1 MRSLSTFYRFLSAHR
16 HPHSNPQPGA
26 LISGRS
32 DSDQRQ
38 LLKEVF
44 LEADSEISTDE
55 GCTATVVLVQ
65 EGPEKDLMFQV
76 GLNNNRSD

>member
-1 MRSLSTFYRFLSAHR
+1 MAFSLFSLD
-16 HPHSNPQPGA
+16 PQPGA

-32 DSDQRQ
+32 DVDQRQ

-44 LEADSEISTDE
+44 LYADSEISTDE

-65 EGPEKDLMFQV
+65 QGPEKDLMFQV
-76 GLNNNRSD
+76 GQILGALLLPQDGS